1 MNDCA
6 GTTSYGDHGLS
17 DGTRMSSLPP
27 CVAGTDQRTVWLTMY
42 GKGWRDS
49 ESTMMIGL
57 ISAAAVFAEIT

>member
-1 MNDCA
+1 
-6 GTTSYGDHGLS
+6 
-17 DGTRMSSLPP
+17 MSSLPP